1 MPEFVYID
9 VKYQTH
15 IADFHQRY
23 SSEEV
28 IPDNVMLQLLELEG
42 RDILEKYSDEELQ
55 KICNGIGPGG
65 IPSFLRRTLN
75 KLHPSLEPAALIH
88 DVEFERSDGSQ
99 SAFDASNDRFLAN
112 GILASSEY
120 AWYDVRRY
128 VVLNHAHRLA
138 ALCRQFG
145 TYSWHLAAER
155 NAAMK
160 SEGEENHGTP

>member
-1 MPEFVYID
+1 MKCIHLKRSPHC
-9 VKYQTH
+9 VKKCN
-15 IADFHQRY
+15 A
-23 SSEEV
+23 
-28 IPDNVMLQLLELEG
+28 LELEG

-55 KICNGIGPGG
+55 KICNGIGPDG